1 MVDRQVYLDR
11 REQLA
16 KFLDA
21 LDPSK
26 FNISSWVDPNRCGT
40 AVCALGWCPTVF
52 PKSWCHGRGHEPT
65 LKVARGVVE
74 HGAYT
79 SARVFF
85 GLHELSDDHV
95 VDDPHSPGNVRTLSP
110 AAYLFSTSGYRP
122 SVTPKEVA
130 ARLREPVAVDTDPDA

>member
-26 FNISSWVDPNRCGT
+26 FNIFSWVDPHSCGT

-52 PKSWCHGRGHEPT
+52 PESWWHENGYEPT
-65 LKVARGVVE
+65 LKVDGVGRI
-74 HGAYT
+74 GAYT
-79 SARVFF
+79 SARLFF
-85 GLHELSDDHV
+85 GLHDMFDDQV
-95 VDDPHSPGNVRTLSP
+95 VDDPYNHGGTVTLP
-110 AAYLFSTSGYRP
+110 PVAYLFSTSGYRP
-122 SVTPKEVA
+122 SVTPQEVA
-130 ARLREPVAVDTDPDA
+130 TRLRRFRTVDTDPDA